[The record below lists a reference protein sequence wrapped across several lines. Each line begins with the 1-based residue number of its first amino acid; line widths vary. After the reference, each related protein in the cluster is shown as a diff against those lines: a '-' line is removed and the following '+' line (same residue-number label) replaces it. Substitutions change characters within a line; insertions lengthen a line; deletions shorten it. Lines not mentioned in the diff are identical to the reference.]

1 MLNHP
6 VTSVTNGARWRR
18 EALLQEIAQDRP
30 TTRPVGRIVSHLLLN
45 AAMIALSAMTLV

>member
-18 EALLQEIAQDRP
+18 EALLQEIAQVQP
-30 TTRPVGRIVSHLLLN
+30 ATAPVSRIVGHLLLN
-45 AAMIALSAMTLV
+45 AALVALTLQAWL